1 MRLQTTVLQVPST
14 ARRECHAPLL
24 ELQAVMSPLISVLGT
39 QSGPVEEK
47 YVLLTVEPSLYSWLV
62 FSKVWSHKTSGC
74 KDITG
79 MNVKLVQIFA
89 ASVTFVFCFF
99 CKITFYS
106 NFASLQSQRTENFN
120 IKTEHRY
127 CVRTIHPS
135 KTIAAWIGEGL
146 PRSHPQ
152 LRSYG

>member
-1 MRLQTTVLQVPST
+1 
-14 ARRECHAPLL
+14 
-24 ELQAVMSPLISVLGT
+24 MSPLISVLGT

-89 ASVTFVFCFF
+89 ASVTFVFFF
-99 CKITFYS
+99 F
-106 NFASLQSQRTENFN
+106 
-120 IKTEHRY
+120 
-127 CVRTIHPS
+127 V
-135 KTIAAWIGEGL
+135 
-146 PRSHPQ
+146 RSHSTAILLLCSPRE
-152 LRSYG
+152 LKTSI